1 MLVTWQRLE
10 GVALFTYRGGIALKA
25 SDGTDLTTE
34 NIAAFRKEV
43 EDEIASEETML
54 QKLSVSHRPDYQGH
68 LLAVIL
74 IAITVVLILQQSHVF
89 LLWLIVGLLLYSY
102 NFVII
107 LIPTTTKRIRPEEK
121 GILRNMDRDDRWLAI
136 RLLWK
141 KKRLAVE
148 IGLTVFLGGMV
159 PLTLGFSV
167 IFGLGVFFALYLG
180 FLSHMIE
187 EQLAVIVL
195 GQIAFILLFY
205 ALMIVL
211 EPQAQGITR
220 IATSYKGKM
229 GEAQSKG
236 RTAFMILMM
245 FIVALMTFS
254 TILALGAIFLPGFT
268 LLKIFKTSHVL
279 EGVGFLIL
287 IFVLIAQLM
296 IMRHFQGVMS
306 RRMAAGLLRMRI
318 KQLRE
323 EVLGTLDA
331 WSEKKMIFDKEES
344 DAELRKIK
352 KKYYSVVIYDII
364 KQDIF
369 GYAPIYLVGP
379 RLRYVLSDKVLAY
392 FR

>member
-1 MLVTWQRLE
+1 
-10 GVALFTYRGGIALKA
+10 LKA
-25 SDGTDLTTE
+25 SDNTNQTTE
-34 NIAAFRKEV
+34 DIAAFRKEV
-43 EDEIASEETML
+43 ADEIASEETML
-54 QKLSVSHRPDYQGH
+54 QKMNSSHRPDYQGH

-74 IAITVVLILQQSHVF
+74 IAITTVLVLLQSHVF

-107 LIPTTTKRIRPEEK
+107 LIPTTTKRARPEEK
-121 GILRNMDRDDRWLAI
+121 GILLNMNMDDRWLAI
-136 RLLWK
+136 KLLWK
-141 KKRLAVE
+141 KKRMAVE

-159 PLTLGFSV
+159 PLALSFSV
-167 IFGLGVFFALYLG
+167 IFGLGAFFALYLG

-195 GQIAFILLFY
+195 AQILFILLFY
-205 ALMIVL
+205 AMMIVL

-229 GEAQSKG
+229 GEAQSNG

-245 FIVALMTFS
+245 FIVALLTFS
-254 TILALGAIFLPGFT
+254 MIIALGAIFLPGFT
-268 LLKIFKTSHVL
+268 LLKIFRTSQVL

-287 IFVLIAQLM
+287 IFFLIAQLV

-306 RRMAAGLLRMRI
+306 RRMAAGLLRTRI
-318 KQLRE
+318 EKLRE
-323 EVLGTLDA
+323 EVLGPLDA
-331 WSEKKMIFDKEES
+331 WSEKKKELDKEES
-344 DAELRKIK
+344 DKELRTIK

-369 GYAPIYLVGP
+369 GYWPIYLVGP
-379 RLRYVLSDKVLAY
+379 RLRYVLSDKALAY
-392 FR
+392 IR